1 MSIIQE
7 NTKEDVQ
14 KDDPMVIAN
23 SSKTQ
28 KRKCFSNM
36 LMFSTSAVVW
46 EQCWRFGT
54 TYDLMSS
61 WFGSGFYLIVYWSK
75 WWVRLDGSHGF
86 APIAPIDLLAA
97 GWIEKQTTM
106 GMGLVLT
113 SPLLYESRFILLF
126 SSVSEL
132 LKSKSKQAE

>member
-1 MSIIQE
+1 
-7 NTKEDVQ
+7 
-14 KDDPMVIAN
+14 
-23 SSKTQ
+23 
-28 KRKCFSNM
+28 
-36 LMFSTSAVVW
+36 
-46 EQCWRFGT
+46 
-54 TYDLMSS
+54 
-61 WFGSGFYLIVYWSK
+61 
-75 WWVRLDGSHGF
+75 LDGSHGF